1 MIVESNTPEE
11 NVVVPVCYRF
21 DNSQAY
27 RIGIARA
34 ASGITA
40 LIVSLIAIVIIL
52 SMKAIKQYPQ
62 RLFFY
67 LTLATLIQAP
77 TFTLEVLSVS
87 YNRSESEQPL
97 CSIAGIYT
105 MYTSWLQNLIILWI
119 SVYLVRVIVLRLTV
133 YNKKLEVFLLIL
145 FLVLPIPG
153 ALIPLIKNK
162 YGMVGAWCWIK
173 DFNSTDCER
182 HDNLGIAYQYTLW
195 FIPVMLEVVII
206 AIVTVL
212 IGAVL
217 CVRGF
222 IAKKYVLF
230 QSEYRRM
237 IRDSVP
243 LLCFPVFFCS
253 ISCFELIL
261 YWSSLDS
268 EPNYNLWML
277 NAILTPCKGILM
289 IFGYLIPMIW
299 IRIKDYRAKKGRLVL
314 RKEDWRSD
322 NNSSFL
328 DTVSIRFQSSGGEDH
343 YGSISVYSTEIKS

>member
-1 MIVESNTPEE
+1 YKQAPTKTRITCTSTDWPEQAPHRINPPFLNNKVRRQYSNTSSNTIMFGGADIPED
-11 NVVVPVCYRF
+11 NVIPVCYKF
-21 DNSQAY
+21 DNSQAR
-27 RIGIARA
+27 RIGVARA
-34 ASGITA
+34 ASGVST
-40 LIVSLIAIVIIL
+40 LIVSLVAIVIIL

-97 CSIAGIYT
+97 CSIAGVYT

-119 SVYLVRVIVLRLTV
+119 SLYLVRVIVLRLTV

-173 DFNSTDCER
+173 DFNSTDCVR

-222 IAKKYVLF
+222 IAK
-230 QSEYRRM
+230 
-237 IRDSVP
+237 
-243 LLCFPVFFCS
+243 
-253 ISCFELIL
+253 
-261 YWSSLDS
+261 
-268 EPNYNLWML
+268 
-277 NAILTPCKGILM
+277 
-289 IFGYLIPMIW
+289 
-299 IRIKDYRAKKGRLVL
+299 
-314 RKEDWRSD
+314 
-322 NNSSFL
+322 
-328 DTVSIRFQSSGGEDH
+328 
-343 YGSISVYSTEIKS
+343 